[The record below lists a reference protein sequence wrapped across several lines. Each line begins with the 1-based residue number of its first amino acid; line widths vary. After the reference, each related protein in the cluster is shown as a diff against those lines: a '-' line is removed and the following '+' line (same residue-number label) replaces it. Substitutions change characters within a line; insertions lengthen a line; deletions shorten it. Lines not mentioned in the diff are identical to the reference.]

1 MTKISNALILVCVLS
16 LAAAA
21 QEAEPP
27 DPTLL
32 LPAAGQVE
40 GWARADEP
48 RVFEPENLFEYI
60 NGAAETYLDYGFVI
74 CATAEFRPTDGRKIA
89 VNIDIYDMAAI
100 DNAFGIYSNG
110 AFADANYVD
119 LGTEGYLTESSADFF
134 KDRYYVKA
142 TGYGKPK
149 DVQQPVLA
157 LAKAV
162 AANIKAEPKP
172 PSGVAFMPEEKRVP
186 KTLKYFRGNA
196 LGQSFL
202 KDAFQATY
210 QLGDGDLNSQ
220 PQLLVARLESPE
232 KAVEALTRFKAFLA
246 EAGKIASEG
255 ADRFVANDPYYKTV
269 VVRVSGKYFLCVLKS
284 PSEDAA
290 GTLIEAA
297 IANLARQ

>member
-1 MTKISNALILVCVLS
+1 
-16 LAAAA
+16 
-21 QEAEPP
+21 
-27 DPTLL
+27 
-32 LPAAGQVE
+32 
-40 GWARADEP
+40 
-48 RVFEPENLFEYI
+48 LFEYI

-74 CATAEFRPTDGRKIA
+74 CATAEYRPTDGRKIA
-89 VNIDIYDMAAI
+89 VNIDIYDMGAI

-162 AANIKAEPKP
+162 AANIAAEPKR
-172 PSGVAFMPEEKRVP
+172 PSGETFMPKENQIPR
-186 KTLKYFRGNA
+186 TLKYFRGNA

-210 QLGDGDLNSQ
+210 QLTDGELIDQ

-232 KAVEALTRFKAFLA
+232 KATEAVTRFKAFLA
-246 EAGKIASEG
+246 EAGKILSEG
-255 ADRFVANDPYYKTV
+255 PDRFVASDPYYKTV
-269 VVRVSGKYFLCVLKS
+269 AVRATGKYFLCVLKA
-284 PSEDAA
+284 PSQEAA
-290 GTLIEAA
+290 GKLTDAA
-297 IANLARQ
+297 IANLAKQ